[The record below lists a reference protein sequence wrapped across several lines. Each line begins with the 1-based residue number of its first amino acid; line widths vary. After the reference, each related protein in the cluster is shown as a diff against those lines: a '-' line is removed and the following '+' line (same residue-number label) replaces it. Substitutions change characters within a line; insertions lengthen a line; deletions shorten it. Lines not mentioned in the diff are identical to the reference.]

1 MELRERRG
9 PLSATFVKTVR
20 ATVKTKNYGDGRGGH
35 GLTLMVKQGKGSR
48 VVKCWTQRLRID
60 GKAFNMGLGS
70 YPLVTLAEAR
80 GKALENARAVAAGQ
94 DPRRPTTTIPTTTI
108 PTFRDAA
115 EKVIALH
122 AASWKDSSRTANL
135 WRARLDEYVMRRLG
149 ERRVDRIT
157 TADVMA
163 VLTPIWIA
171 KRATSQKVRQ
181 HMGTIFKWAVAQ
193 GYRDDNP
200 AGDAISAALPKS
212 GKNGEE
218 HYRALPHGDVAGALG
233 IIRQMTAWPA
243 TKLCIELI
251 ALTAARSS
259 EARGALWSE
268 IDTEAA
274 VWTVPASRM
283 KGRKEH
289 RVPLSKQAM
298 TVLESARE
306 YADDIGL
313 VFPSTR
319 GKELSDGA
327 LSKLMRANGIGAVV
341 HGFRASFKSW
351 AGDTGVNREIA
362 EAALAHTL
370 GNAVEQA
377 YNRTDL
383 LERRRDVMQAWA
395 DYLAN

>member
-1 MELRERRG
+1 MELEVRERRG
-9 PLSATFVKTVR
+9 PLSATFVKAVQ

-94 DPRRPTTTIPTTTI
+94 DPRRPTTSSST

-122 AASWKDSSRTANL
+122 AANWKEATKTADL
-135 WRARLDEYVMRRLG
+135 WRARLDTYAMRRLG
-149 ERRVDRIT
+149 ERRVDLIT

-163 VLTPIWIA
+163 VLTPIWIT
-171 KRATSQKVRQ
+171 KGATSKKVRQ
-181 HMGTIFKWAVAQ
+181 HLGTIFKWAVAQ

-212 GKNGEE
+212 GNDEE
-218 HYRALPHGDVAGALG
+218 HHRALPHGAVAGALE
-233 IIRQMTAWPA
+233 IIRASGAQES
-243 TKLCIELI
+243 TKLALEFTV
-251 ALTAARSS
+251 LTAARSG
-259 EARGALWSE
+259 EVRGGRWSE
-268 IDTEAA
+268 IDTDAA
-274 VWTVPASRM
+274 LWTVPASRM
-283 KGRKEH
+283 KGNREH
-289 RVPLSKQAM
+289 RVPLSTSALA
-298 TVLESARE
+298 VLQRARE
-306 YADDIGL
+306 YQDDSGL
-313 VFPSTR
+313 IFPSKR
-319 GKELSDGA
+319 GKELSDNT
-327 LSKLMRANGIGAVV
+327 LSKLLRENQVDGVV

-383 LERRRDVMQAWA
+383 LARRRDVMEAWGA
-395 DYLAN
+395 YLAN